1 MTDIP
6 DADPSSEQ
14 PRATTQPPAEQEA
27 PGRAPQRV
35 LLRRAP
41 RYRAFVSTGILAGLA
56 VALVLSRFSPSGT
69 GFSGGSTLG
78 YLAMVLALLGAMLG
92 AAVAVLVERPRR
104 R

>member
-1 MTDIP
+1 MTDLP
-6 DADPSSEQ
+6 DADQSPAE
-14 PRATTQPPAEQEA
+14 PPAASPPSVEQQA

-41 RYRAFVSTGILAGLA
+41 RYRAFVSTGVLAGLA

-78 YLAMVLALLGAMLG
+78 YLAMVLALLGAVLG